1 MEDTPLWSFT
11 MDKLNR
17 AIYYMVHKRQKGAK
31 KRIYIK
37 VNITGTYG
45 ITPYRYVGKV

>member
-1 MEDTPLWSFT
+1 

-17 AIYYMVHKRQKGAK
+17 AIYYIVYKGQRGAK

-37 VNITGTYG
+37 ANITSTYG
-45 ITPYRYVGKV
+45 ITPYRHVGKV